1 MKYLYLLL
9 LTFCLSIPTS
19 AQNNTVKVAGVVM
32 DENGETLIGVNV
44 IVKGTSIAAITDL
57 DGRFRINNIPKG
69 ATVTFSYMGYKT
81 LDIRYTSDKEK
92 ETIGM
97 RPDISELE
105 EVVITGR
112 GSQRKVSVV
121 GAITNVETRELQVPA
136 TSVSNMLG
144 ARVPGIIAVTRS
156 GEPGNDFSEFWIRG
170 ISTFGANQGAL
181 ILIDGI
187 EGSLNDLDPSD
198 IESFSILKDASATA
212 VYGTRG
218 ANGVVV
224 VTTKRGKAGKLQ
236 INYKAN
242 MTYSYSPRMPEYTDA
257 YQYATLANEARIVRG
272 NNVLYTPTELELY
285 RTGLDQDLYPD
296 VNWREVILKDHV
308 WNTQHHFS
316 LSGGGENA
324 RYYVSLGALTN
335 EALFK
340 QDKESPY
347 SANVDYNKYNF
358 RANVDANV
366 TRTTLLSLNLE
377 TVFVK
382 QNAPGF
388 GDDNKAL
395 WTAQANLPATM
406 VPVRYSNGQLPSY
419 GVNGDQ
425 MSPYVQLNYTGY
437 KAIERY
443 SAKSNIT
450 LKQDLGML
458 LKGLSV
464 QGLFSLM
471 TNGSHTIK
479 NTITPD
485 LYFADP
491 KMGRY
496 TDGSLRTQKKVEKV
510 DLISEQLS
518 SSDRQYYFE
527 LQTNYERIFNK
538 DHRVTGLLHYYFQ

>member
-218 ANGVVV
+218 AN
-224 VTTKRGKAGKLQ
+224 A
-236 INYKAN
+236 
-242 MTYSYSPRMPEYTDA
+242 
-257 YQYATLANEARIVRG
+257 
-272 NNVLYTPTELELY
+272 
-285 RTGLDQDLYPD
+285 
-296 VNWREVILKDHV
+296 
-308 WNTQHHFS
+308 
-316 LSGGGENA
+316 
-324 RYYVSLGALTN
+324 
-335 EALFK
+335 
-340 QDKESPY
+340 
-347 SANVDYNKYNF
+347 
-358 RANVDANV
+358 
-366 TRTTLLSLNLE
+366 
-377 TVFVK
+377 
-382 QNAPGF
+382 
-388 GDDNKAL
+388 
-395 WTAQANLPATM
+395 
-406 VPVRYSNGQLPSY
+406 
-419 GVNGDQ
+419 
-425 MSPYVQLNYTGY
+425 
-437 KAIERY
+437 
-443 SAKSNIT
+443 
-450 LKQDLGML
+450 
-458 LKGLSV
+458 
-464 QGLFSLM
+464 
-471 TNGSHTIK
+471 
-479 NTITPD
+479 
-485 LYFADP
+485 
-491 KMGRY
+491 
-496 TDGSLRTQKKVEKV
+496 
-510 DLISEQLS
+510 
-518 SSDRQYYFE
+518 
-527 LQTNYERIFNK
+527 
-538 DHRVTGLLHYYFQ
+538 